1 MPEPPPYYRGELAP
15 STAVMPRN
23 RPARVLRLKPAAPA
37 DLEQLL
43 ALDRLCL
50 GGLWNR
56 QGYARELASPNSTLL
71 LLAERDCRARVPL
84 ERALGLGCLWSILEE
99 AHITVLGVRPECRR
113 QGLGRL
119 LLGALLQAAITRQ
132 LERASLEVRASN
144 DAAIGLYRQFGFVAL
159 GQRRNYYT
167 DPIEDATVLWLRGL
181 DEPALAAWLQRQQAA
196 LQRCLARAGWAFC
209 DERDRA
215 AVPAWD
221 GP

>member
-1 MPEPPPYYRGELAP
+1 
-15 STAVMPRN
+15 
-23 RPARVLRLKPAAPA
+23 
-37 DLEQLL
+37 
-43 ALDRLCL
+43 
-50 GGLWNR
+50 
-56 QGYARELASPNSTLL
+56 
-71 LLAERDCRARVPL
+71 LLAEQGCRTRVPL

-99 AHITVLGVRPECRR
+99 AHITVLGVRPECRW
-113 QGLGRL
+113 QGLGQL
-119 LLGALLQAAITRQ
+119 LLGALLQAAIAHQ

-144 DAAIGLYRQFGFVAL
+144 DAAIGLYRQFGFVPL

-196 LQRCLARAGWAFC
+196 LQRRLTRAGWAFC

-215 AVPAWD
+215 AVPAWS